1 MSKYVDEFH
10 LKSSI
15 SFDLEHRKRIKFN
28 ISKYDVA
35 VSKGMSRYHSVSLA
49 KDRAAFIKRSVL
61 ANLDSHLLHFEE
73 NINKRGVDVLWATDS
88 NEAISYIKQLLL
100 DSNCKLLVKS
110 KSMTTEEIDFNEHAE
125 EVGVE
130 SVETDLGEFIVQ
142 VAGEKP
148 YHIVT
153 PAMHK
158 SKEDISELFN
168 KLFQTPPNSTPE
180 ALTAWVRD
188 RLRKLFVTADV
199 GVTGANFLVADVG
212 AISMT
217 ENEGNGLLT
226 GSFPKLHIVIA
237 GIEKIIP
244 RFADLDLFLPLLSAH
259 GTGQQLTVYN
269 TLYFG
274 SRKEKEVDGPE
285 KMVVILLDNGRTNL
299 YSSKTQYEA
308 LSCIRCGACL
318 NSCPI
323 YKNIGGYTYNTTYSG
338 PIGSV
343 ITPHLRGSKDF
354 NHLSFA
360 SSLCGKCG
368 EVCPVRIPLP
378 ELLLE
383 NRRDAIDSGYTPIK
397 SKLMFTLASKVLSSR
412 SLMDLIPYKIK
423 QLGIKQISDLAV
435 GSMRQLPSIEERSF
449 SQQWKLNNRKNKR

>member
-1 MSKYVDEFH
+1 MTQFVKEFH
-10 LKSSI
+10 QKSTI

-28 ISKYDVA
+28 ISKYDLA
-35 VSKGMSRYHSVSLA
+35 VSKGMSRYQSVSLA

-61 ANLDSHLLHFEE
+61 ANLDEHLLTFEN
-73 NINKRGVDVLWATDS
+73 NISARGVEVMWASDS
-88 NEAISYIKQLLL
+88 KEAVKYIKQLLIT
-100 DSNCKLLVKS
+100 SGCKLLVKS

-125 EVGVE
+125 NIGVE

-158 SKEDISELFN
+158 SKEDIADLFN
-168 KLFQTPPNSTPE
+168 RLFQTPPNSSPE
-180 ALTAWVRD
+180 ELTGWVRD

-199 GVTGANFLVADVG
+199 GVTGANFLVSDIG

-217 ENEGNGLLT
+217 ENEGNGLLS

-244 RFADLDLFLPLLSAH
+244 KFKDLDLFLPLLAAH

-269 TLYFG
+269 SLYFG
-274 SRKEKEVDGPE
+274 PRKSLEVDGPE

-299 YSSKTQYEA
+299 YATKNQYEA

-318 NSCPI
+318 NSCPV

-360 SSLCGKCG
+360 SSLCGKCE

-378 ELLLE
+378 DLLLE
-383 NRRDAIDSGYTPIK
+383 NRKEAIDKGYTTIF
-397 SKLMFTLASKVLSSR
+397 SKFLFSVTRRVLSSR
-412 SLMDLIPYKIK
+412 LLMDLLPYNLKSFA
-423 QLGIKQISDLAV
+423 IKQISSLSV
-435 GSMRQLPSIEERSF
+435 GNKRQLPKIQESSF
-449 SQQWKLNNRKNKR
+449 SKQWKNSKKSL